1 MQACSALRATLTLS
15 SLGLPGIVADKEVH
29 HMTIQARNVIDTRIG
44 FLGADPEHRSTKE
57 TTRERAIWNEA
68 ASGSPT
74 PDEGLDGWDR
84 FEEHVPSRDF
94 VTFSIAT
101 TDERGQ
107 TIWTRIVVW
116 HPERHR
122 CLGLLRKGDQ
132 VEVKGWWQELSWTAS
147 DGSHRTG
154 RQLVLTD
161 LTPRRYKWAVR

>member
-1 MQACSALRATLTLS
+1 M
-15 SLGLPGIVADKEVH
+15 E
-29 HMTIQARNVIDTRIG
+29 IQVRNVIDTRIG

-57 TTRERAIWNEA
+57 TVRERAIWNEA

-74 PDEGLDGWDR
+74 PDEGLAGWDR

-101 TDERGQ
+101 TEPGGLSWIRG
-107 TIWTRIVVW
+107 VVW

-132 VEVKGWWQELSWTAS
+132 VEVKGWWQDLAWTS
-147 DGSHRTG
+147 GDGSSRTA
-154 RQLVLTD
+154 RQLVVTD
-161 LTPRRYKWAVR
+161 LTPLRYKWAIR